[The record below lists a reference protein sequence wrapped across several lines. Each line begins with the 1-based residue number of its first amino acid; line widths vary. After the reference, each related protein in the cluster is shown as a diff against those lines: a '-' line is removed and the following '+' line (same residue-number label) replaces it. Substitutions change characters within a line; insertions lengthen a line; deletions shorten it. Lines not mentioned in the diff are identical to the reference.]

1 MLQKIKE
8 FLPYDWNRKVF
19 LLLSDGWVYEGYI
32 DDILEVLYEVDGIVE
47 DFYIVTPEYDKFA
60 LYCEDGGCLVIYE
73 K

>member
-1 MLQKIKE
+1 M
-8 FLPYDWNRKVF
+8 
-19 LLLSDGWVYEGYI
+19 LLSDGWVYEGYI